1 MSQVVEKKL
10 KRGLQA
16 LVGPWAYIAGM
27 VITVVAGFVFPF
39 NLITPSEATM
49 TVIGVLSALGIAV
62 GLLNIRDIEKTKFL
76 IGVLTLLVAGT
87 QITLLT
93 SNIQYLGNQIQSAV
107 FYLMAFTIPAA
118 TVVAIKVIHEVAS

>member
-1 MSQVVEKKL
+1 MVEKKL

-39 NLITPSEATM
+39 NRITPSEATM

>member
-1 MSQVVEKKL
+1 VVEKKL

>member
-1 MSQVVEKKL
+1 MVEKKL
-10 KRGLQA
+10 KKGLQT
-16 LVGPWAYIAGM
+16 LIGPWAYIAGM

-39 NLITPSEATM
+39 NLVTPSEATM
-49 TVIGVLSALGIAV
+49 AVIGVLSALGIVV

-93 SNIQYLGNQIQSAV
+93 SNIQYLGNQIQSAI

>member
-1 MSQVVEKKL
+1 MVEKKL